1 MQKRMVSLLL
11 CVVMLA
17 GILPVQT
24 LANTAEP
31 LPTPTG
37 LKWGGYSND
46 VWSFYDTD
54 SGFYLPEICTWNGED
69 LIEVIGNYAIEAK
82 YKLYRKADA
91 PAGSDEFVAD
101 GTVIMWPKYRS
112 IESTPIVSELI
123 FNEYDD
129 STSNAG
135 HLKSGDYYF
144 TVQYIISEELRN
156 SSGDDFDNLLDSAVA
171 ESDIWHYT
179 QPSQK
184 LLAPINLSYT
194 DGVLSWTQP
203 GSNTSQIA
211 AYGIVVSD
219 VNSSNLIQLVYGTE
233 CSADIKSWLE
243 DSHFDQFT
251 FKVAALSRDIST
263 VQSSS
268 WSAASAV
275 FNTDGTT
282 ARSASLSGVIS
293 GEGHRAINA
302 SIDLDLT
309 GDSFDLSQID
319 GYDAENGTLPAG
331 TDLTNYLLLDTPAD
345 GEFYLVNEKSLTQN
359 DRMMAV
365 RIQGRGCTP
374 YHGQV
379 TMTISGK
386 ILASGKDLS
395 VTPSDDCVWNISPE
409 PSTPTPPPEDES
421 YALWFFGTKVTEANK
436 ADILGK
442 GKGEASFD
450 PKTNTLTLRANGNSF
465 GTAGT
470 TPMLKSELDHLTLR
484 IESSITMRKQ
494 DGIAI
499 EAKNLTIQIAN
510 PSASLTVIG
519 KPAAFSQAPL
529 NVPEE
534 IFAGANEASAQ
545 RESTWAFDPTTTPYV
560 RLGMHQWQWYWETL
574 FDRGHWFGCK
584 HAGCYAVENVGVHV
598 LEWYPDEEPF
608 GANPGKQHQ
617 ECKICGYKG
626 PSESLPGTAPGIT
639 TDSLLDSE
647 IGMAYKDTIKV
658 TGTVPF
664 TWSITSGKLPDG
676 LTMNSET
683 GEISGKPTK
692 AGTFT
697 FTVQVTNQVP
707 GASAA
712 RRNYTIKI
720 DEASNNL
727 RFVKRVTK
735 DALKNADA
743 DSRENIENAIY
754 NLIFKAQF
762 RPTGINK
769 NRKFANTEKAIFT
782 GSVDVNKNFTIQ
794 NIDQANKTQKYK
806 DKIIKDS
813 VFGPIKLQH
822 GCGGCMAYAQFCE
835 QYTYGRTGK
844 AQKFNK
850 FSDKR
855 SVEKVKEFIR
865 KWADP
870 GEEIRLFGHSIVF
883 LGERDDGK
891 GIYCISYGGGKNVS
905 KTNHSLLLEYRSY
918 DSLKNSINYV
928 DDTNG
933 GSYFEGTAKTWKKV
947 RETQKAS
954 KTIIRINCPVEAS
967 VTLNGFILDSEYGP
981 FERPFGTVE
990 RVDDGIVFTLDY
1002 SEDYVLDIRG
1012 TGAGTMDAEI
1022 EYLDEAGNSLGSQEF
1037 DGMPI
1042 APDTVI
1048 TSGAMTPE
1056 SVVVLYY
1063 IDDGEYVSAW
1073 GANLGETATEASDE
1087 LLSTNNTPDTE
1098 DEDVEDEDVEDDTP
1112 SPDYNGHTPSKMI
1125 SIGNAANGS
1134 ITVSPETAS
1143 KGETVTLT
1151 VAPDKGYTLET
1162 LTVTDKNGN
1171 EIELTDKGDGKF
1183 TFKMPGSKV
1192 TVKATFMEDNSMLN
1206 FFVDVPADAYYY
1218 DAVLWAA
1225 ENGITGG
1232 VDDTH
1237 FAPNAPCTRAQIVT
1251 FLWRAADSPVVN
1263 DPMNFSDVPADA
1275 YYAEAVRWAVSQGIT
1290 TGTSDTTFSPDATCT
1305 RAQAMTFLYRS
1316 EQAQGGGMQG
1326 AWMFQNP
1333 FADVDLES
1341 YYGEAVMWAVSN
1353 GVTNGTSDTT
1363 FSPGADC
1370 TRAQIVTFLYRFFVK

>member
-1 MQKRMVSLLL
+1 MRKRMVSLLL

-17 GILPVQT
+17 GILPVQ
-24 LANTAEP
+24 AAAGITA

-37 LKWGGYSND
+37 LEWGQYYTREND
-46 VWSFYDTD
+46 PTD
-54 SGFYLPEICTWNGED
+54 SPIYNEDSPLPGMCTW
-69 LIEVIGNYAIEAK
+69 
-82 YKLYRKADA
+82 DA
-91 PAGSDEFVAD
+91 SNLSQV
-101 GTVIMWPKYRS
+101 
-112 IESTPIVSELI
+112 
-123 FNEYDD
+123 
-129 STSNAG
+129 SNATTNTTINIGLWIYKKNPSGDDELVYGMPFHEVDLQLENLLTLG
-135 HLKSGDYYF
+135 HQDWYYIGYLLNRDWVGFESENLESYHLDSGDYYF
-144 TVQYIISEELRN
+144 EVQYTYDGDLDN
-156 SSGDDFDNLLDSAVA
+156 SDLAK
-171 ESDIWHYT
+171 SDIWSYIK
-179 QPSQK
+179 PSEK
-184 LLAPINLSYT
+184 FAAPSGFKWNGS
-194 DGVLSWTQP
+194 VLSWTPPKTEDVAIYAYIVAYYKDGQP
-203 GSNTSQIA
+203 
-211 AYGIVVSD
+211 Y
-219 VNSSNLIQLVYGTE
+219 YGTLISGKE
-233 CSADIKSWLE
+233 TSVDVGNDDGVSVRLM
-243 DSHFDQFT
+243 
-251 FKVAALSRDIST
+251 ALSGDMTKIQDSDWSEMSPAY
-263 VQSSS
+263 QSGQT
-268 WSAASAV
+268 A
-275 FNTDGTT
+275 

-309 GDSFDLSQID
+309 GDSFDLSQIN

-386 ILASGKDLS
+386 ILASGKNLS

-626 PSESLPGTAPGIT
+626 PSASLPGTAPGIT

-664 TWSITSGKLPDG
+664 KWSITSGKLPDG

-683 GEISGKPTK
+683 GEITGKPKK

-967 VTLNGFILDSEYGP
+967 VTLNGFILDSGYGP

-1012 TGAGTMDAEI
+1012 TGEGTMDAEI

-1098 DEDVEDEDVEDDTP
+1098 NEDVEDDTP
-1112 SPDYNGHTPSKMI
+1112 SPDCDGHTPSKMI

-1162 LTVTDKNGN
+1162 LTVTDKSGN
-1171 EIELTDKGDGKF
+1171 EIALTHKGDGKY

-1206 FFVDVPADAYYY
+1206 FFVDVFPGDYYY

-1275 YYAEAVRWAVSQGIT
+1275 YCAEAVRWAVSQGIT

>member
-1 MQKRMVSLLL
+1 MRKRMVSLLL

-17 GILPVQT
+17 GILPVQ
-24 LANTAEP
+24 AAAGITA

-37 LKWGGYSND
+37 LEWGQYYTREND
-46 VWSFYDTD
+46 PTD
-54 SGFYLPEICTWNGED
+54 SPIYNEDSPLPGMCTW
-69 LIEVIGNYAIEAK
+69 
-82 YKLYRKADA
+82 DA
-91 PAGSDEFVAD
+91 SNLSQV
-101 GTVIMWPKYRS
+101 
-112 IESTPIVSELI
+112 
-123 FNEYDD
+123 
-129 STSNAG
+129 SNATTNTTINIGLWIYKKNPSGDDELVYGMPFHEVDLQLENLLTLG
-135 HLKSGDYYF
+135 HQDWYYIGYLLNRDWVGFESENLESYHLDSGDYYF
-144 TVQYIISEELRN
+144 EVQYTYDGDLDN
-156 SSGDDFDNLLDSAVA
+156 SDLAK
-171 ESDIWHYT
+171 SDIWSYIK
-179 QPSQK
+179 PSEK
-184 LLAPINLSYT
+184 FAAPSGFKWNGS
-194 DGVLSWTQP
+194 VLSWTPPKTEDVAIYAYIVAYYKDGQP
-203 GSNTSQIA
+203 
-211 AYGIVVSD
+211 Y
-219 VNSSNLIQLVYGTE
+219 YGTLISGKE
-233 CSADIKSWLE
+233 TSVDVGNDDGVSVRLM
-243 DSHFDQFT
+243 
-251 FKVAALSRDIST
+251 ALSGDMTKIQDSDWSEMSPAY
-263 VQSSS
+263 QSGQT
-268 WSAASAV
+268 A
-275 FNTDGTT
+275 

-813 VFGPIKLQH
+813 VLGPIKLQH

-1098 DEDVEDEDVEDDTP
+1098 DEDVEDDTP

-1134 ITVSPETAS
+1134 ITVSPETAF

-1171 EIELTDKGDGKF
+1171 EIALTHKGDGKY

-1206 FFVDVPADAYYY
+1206 FFVDVFPGDYYY

-1237 FAPNAPCTRAQIVT
+1237 FAPNAPCTRAQAVT
-1251 FLWRAADSPVVN
+1251 FLWRAAGCPAPQSHAMP
-1263 DPMNFSDVPADA
+1263 FTDVAEGSYYHDA
-1275 YYAEAVRWAVSQGIT
+1275 VLWAVENGIT
-1290 TGTSDTTFSPDATCT
+1290 KGTSDTTFSPNAICT
-1305 RAQAMTFLYRS
+1305 RAQIVTFLWRS
-1316 EQAQGGGMQG
+1316 QKSPADGT
-1326 AWMFQNP
+1326 ANP
-1333 FADVDLES
+1333 FTDVAADAYYADAVLWAAES
-1341 YYGEAVMWAVSN
+1341 
-1353 GVTNGTSDTT
+1353 GVTSGTTATT
-1363 FSPGADC
+1363 FSPNATC
-1370 TRAQIVTFLYRFFVK
+1370 TRAQIVTFLYRCLGEE